1 MSEQT
6 KKIIKKK
13 ITLET
18 LADTVATLASTVTN
32 GFAQTKQDNNDLAV
46 NMDHGFAKAN
56 TRMNEGFLRAK
67 RDNDDLTMRM
77 DEGFAGAH
85 ERMDQG
91 FAKAHSIMDE
101 GFATAK
107 KNNDNL
113 RKETKKDN
121 EDLALMVSN
130 GFEEVN
136 GKFEEMRQESG
147 KRFTSIESGLGD
159 VQSKL
164 ANVAYNIDLQR
175 VEKRVQH
182 LEDIVLARRKK

>member
-77 DEGFAGAH
+77 DEGFAKAH
-85 ERMDQG
+85 EHMDQG
-91 FAKAHSIMDE
+91 FAKAHSRMDE
-101 GFATAK
+101 GFAK
-107 KNNDNL
+107 
-113 RKETKKDN
+113 TKKDN
-121 EDLALMVSN
+121 EDLALMVAK